1 MRGGVRRPLHSPLP
15 GVTQPLVPPCACA
28 RGMQVEA
35 ALCSALQGLR
45 NEMLVWSKDERL
57 WQRTWGTLLSQVEGL

>member
-1 MRGGVRRPLHSPLP
+1 
-15 GVTQPLVPPCACA
+15 
-28 RGMQVEA
+28 MQVEA